1 VISLFC
7 DITTCE
13 IGQLLEAQLN
23 DTPASPAAGDDIRE
37 TRLPAVAG
45 RLLLPVS
52 AVGLAVAVALVG
64 LAVRSTVHGGGGL
77 WAQWLAAVVLAVLG
91 SQTLRGLTRIA
102 PGEAVVAQLFGR
114 YLGTLRNPGL
124 WWITP
129 VATRRRVATTVRTHQ
144 SQIVKVNDADGR
156 PVELAMVL
164 TWRVAD
170 TARALFTVEDIDR
183 FVAGQCAM
191 ALRHMAAQH
200 RYQCD
205 DPAEPSLATSGGQ
218 VTAELAK
225 EVRQRLEPAGVA
237 VTDSQLTHIAYAP
250 EIAQVMLRR
259 QEAAAIVAARQQIV
273 DGAVGMVELALDR
286 LESQHVVDLDEERK
300 AAMVGNLLVVLCSDH
315 ATQPMINAGS
325 LYL

>member
-1 VISLFC
+1 MS
-7 DITTCE
+7 DI
-13 IGQLLEAQLN
+13 LES
-23 DTPASPAAGDDIRE
+23 SPGDDIRE
-37 TRLPAVAG
+37 TPLRATAG
-45 RLLLPVS
+45 RLMLPVGVVVLVA
-52 AVGLAVAVALVG
+52 AVVLVG
-64 LAVRSTVHGGGGL
+64 AAIRGASQGSGR
-77 WAQWLAAVVLAVLG
+77 WAFWLVAVVLAVLG
-91 SQTLRGLTRIA
+91 GEALRGQTTVA

-114 YLGTLRNPGL
+114 YLGTLRTPGL
-124 WWITP
+124 WWINP
-129 VATRRRVATTVRTHQ
+129 VAIRRRVATTIRTHQ
-144 SQIVKVNDADGR
+144 SEVVKVNDADGR
-156 PVELAMVL
+156 PVELAMAV
-164 TWRVAD
+164 TWRVVD
-170 TARALFTVEDIDR
+170 TARALFTVDDVDR
-183 FVAGQCAM
+183 FVTGQCAM
-191 ALRHMAAQH
+191 ALRHIAAHH

-205 DPAEPSLATSGGQ
+205 DPAEPSLASSGGQ

-237 VTDSQLTHIAYAP
+237 VIDSQLTHVAYAP